1 MFEPM
6 KLLGNTKSKIITDK
20 NGKKMPH
27 LKIREVILVHCN
39 IAKNDNQHDSKVLHT
54 FLPLCF
60 FWSIFD
66 QNFQTARD

>member
-1 MFEPM
+1 
-6 KLLGNTKSKIITDK
+6 
-20 NGKKMPH
+20 MPH

-54 FLPLCF
+54 FVPICF